1 MFLYLS
7 HNFYSLKKNILGQS
21 IFLKRIIIAIVGF
34 ITHKSFRSKNF
45 KIIGSKNL
53 IDLPANN
60 VLFVSN
66 HQTYFYDV
74 IAMLHVFN
82 SSVKGKID
90 SVKRP
95 KYLINP
101 KTNLYFI
108 AAVETMKNSLITKL
122 LAYAGAILIQR
133 SWRDSGESINRQVR
147 LEDPSNINLA
157 LKDGWVITFPRGTTD
172 KSKPVRKGTAH
183 IIKNNHPTIVPI
195 KLSGFSDVFQ
205 RNGLKVLNRKK
216 SFSMEIYEPIY
227 GDICNSSINEITK
240 ELEKIIK

>member
-53 IDLPANN
+53 INLPENN
-60 VLFVSN
+60 VLFISN

-95 KYLINP
+95 KYLFNP

-133 SWRDSGESINRQVR
+133 SWRDSGESINRELRSQ
-147 LEDPSNINLA
+147 DPSNINLA
-157 LKDGWVITFPRGTTD
+157 LEDGWVITFPRGTTD
-172 KSKPVRKGTAH
+172 KTKPVRKGTAY
-183 IIKNNHPTIVPI
+183 IIKNNLPIIVPI

-216 SFSMEIYEPIY
+216 SFSMEICEPVY
-227 GDICNSSINEITK
+227 GDICNKSIDEITL
-240 ELEKIIK
+240 ELEKII

>member
-21 IFLKRIIIAIVGF
+21 IFFKRIIIAVVGF
-34 ITHKSFRSKNF
+34 ITHKTFRSKNF
-45 KIIGSKNL
+45 EIIGSKNL
-53 IDLPANN
+53 IDLPDNN

-95 KYLINP
+95 KYLFNP

-133 SWRDSGESINRQVR
+133 SWRDSGESINREVR
-147 LEDPSNINLA
+147 SQDPSNINLA
-157 LKDGWVITFPRGTTD
+157 LEDGWVITFPRGTTD
-172 KSKPVRKGTAH
+172 KTKPVRKGTAY
-183 IIKNNHPTIVPI
+183 IIKNNLPIIVPI

-216 SFSMEIYEPIY
+216 SFSMEICEPVY
-227 GDICNSSINEITK
+227 GDICNKSIDEITL
-240 ELEKIIK
+240 ELEKII

>member
-1 MFLYLS
+1 M
-7 HNFYSLKKNILGQS
+7 KKNILGQS
-21 IFLKRIIIAIVGF
+21 IFLKRIIIAVVGF

-45 KIIGSKNL
+45 KIIGSQNL
-53 IDLPANN
+53 NDLPDNN

-74 IAMLHVFN
+74 IGMLHVFN

-95 KYLINP
+95 NYLYNP

-108 AAVETMKNSLITKL
+108 AAVETMKNSLITKV

-133 SWRDSGESINRQVR
+133 SWRDSGEHINREVR
-147 LEDPSNINLA
+147 SQDPSNINLA
-157 LKDGWVITFPRGTTD
+157 LEDGWVITFPRGTTD
-172 KSKPVRKGTAH
+172 KTKPVRKGTAH
-183 IIKNNHPTIVPI
+183 IIKNSSPTIVPV

-205 RNGLKVLNRKK
+205 RNGLKVLNKKK
-216 SFSMEIYEPIY
+216 SFSMEICEPVY
-227 GDICNSSINEITK
+227 GDICNKSIDEITL
-240 ELEKIIK
+240 ELEKII

>member
-21 IFLKRIIIAIVGF
+21 IFLKRIIIAVVGF

-45 KIIGSKNL
+45 KIIGSQNL
-53 IDLPANN
+53 NDLPDNN

-82 SSVKGKID
+82 SSVRGKID

-95 KYLINP
+95 KYLFNP

-108 AAVETMKNSLITKL
+108 AAVETMKNSLITKV

-133 SWRDSGESINRQVR
+133 SWRDSGESINREVR
-147 LEDPSNINLA
+147 SEDPNNINLA
-157 LKDGWVITFPRGTTD
+157 LEDGWVITFPRGTTD
-172 KSKPVRKGTAH
+172 KSKPIRKGTAH
-183 IIKNNHPTIVPI
+183 IIKNNSPTIVPI

-216 SFSMEIYEPIY
+216 SFSMEICEPVY
-227 GDICNSSINEITK
+227 GDICNKSIDEITL
-240 ELEKIIK
+240 ELEKII

>member
-53 IDLPANN
+53 INLPENN
-60 VLFVSN
+60 VLFISN

-95 KYLINP
+95 KYLFNP

-133 SWRDSGESINRQVR
+133 SWRDSGESINREVR
-147 LEDPSNINLA
+147 SQDPSNINLA

-183 IIKNNHPTIVPI
+183 IIKNNHPIIVPI

-227 GDICNSSINEITK
+227 GDISNSSINEITK
-240 ELEKIIK
+240 ELEKII

>member
-95 KYLINP
+95 KYLFNP

>member
-53 IDLPANN
+53 INLPENN
-60 VLFVSN
+60 VLFISN

-95 KYLINP
+95 KYLFNP

-133 SWRDSGESINRQVR
+133 SWRDSGESINREVR
-147 LEDPSNINLA
+147 SQDPSNINLA
-157 LKDGWVITFPRGTTD
+157 LEDGWVITFPRGTTD
-172 KSKPVRKGTAH
+172 KTKPVRKGTAY
-183 IIKNNHPTIVPI
+183 IIKNNLPIIVPI

-205 RNGLKVLNRKK
+205 RNGLKILNRKK
-216 SFSMEIYEPIY
+216 SFLMEICEPVY
-227 GDICNSSINEITK
+227 GDICNKSIDEITL
-240 ELEKIIK
+240 ELEKII

>member
-7 HNFYSLKKNILGQS
+7 QNFYSLKKNILGQS

-53 IDLPANN
+53 INLPENN
-60 VLFVSN
+60 VLFISN

-95 KYLINP
+95 KYLFNP

-133 SWRDSGESINRQVR
+133 SWRDSGESINREVR
-147 LEDPSNINLA
+147 SQDPSNINLA
-157 LKDGWVITFPRGTTD
+157 LEDGWVITFPRGTTD
-172 KSKPVRKGTAH
+172 KTKPVRKGTAY
-183 IIKNNHPTIVPI
+183 IIKNNLPIIVPI

-205 RNGLKVLNRKK
+205 RNGFKVLNRKK
-216 SFSMEIYEPIY
+216 SFSMEICEPVY
-227 GDICNSSINEITK
+227 GDICNKSIDEITL
-240 ELEKIIK
+240 ELEKII

>member
-21 IFLKRIIIAIVGF
+21 IFLKRIIIAVVGF

-45 KIIGSKNL
+45 KIIGSQNL
-53 IDLPANN
+53 NDLPDNN

-82 SSVKGKID
+82 SSVRGKID

-95 KYLINP
+95 KYLFNP

-108 AAVETMKNSLITKL
+108 AAVETMKNSLITKV

-133 SWRDSGESINRQVR
+133 SWRDSGESINREVR
-147 LEDPSNINLA
+147 SEDPNNINLA
-157 LKDGWVITFPRGTTD
+157 LEDGWVITFPRGTTD
-172 KSKPVRKGTAH
+172 KSKPIRKGTAH
-183 IIKNNHPTIVPI
+183 IIKNNSPTIVPI

-205 RNGLKVLNRKK
+205 RNGLKVLNKKK
-216 SFSMEIYEPIY
+216 SFSMEICEPVY
-227 GDICNSSINEITK
+227 GDICNKSIDEITL
-240 ELEKIIK
+240 ELEKII

>member
-7 HNFYSLKKNILGQS
+7 QNFYSLKKNILGQS

-53 IDLPANN
+53 INLPENN
-60 VLFVSN
+60 VLFISN

-95 KYLINP
+95 KYLFNP

-133 SWRDSGESINRQVR
+133 SWRDSGESINREVR
-147 LEDPSNINLA
+147 SQDPSNINLA
-157 LKDGWVITFPRGTTD
+157 LEDGWVITFPRGTTD
-172 KSKPVRKGTAH
+172 QTKPVRKGTAY
-183 IIKNNHPTIVPI
+183 IIKNNLPIIVPI

-216 SFSMEIYEPIY
+216 SFSMEICEPVY
-227 GDICNSSINEITK
+227 GDICNKSIDEITL
-240 ELEKIIK
+240 ELEKII

>member
-21 IFLKRIIIAIVGF
+21 IFLKRIIIAVVGF

-45 KIIGSKNL
+45 KIIGSQNL
-53 IDLPANN
+53 NDLPDNN

-74 IAMLHVFN
+74 IGMLHVFN

-95 KYLINP
+95 KYLFNP

-108 AAVETMKNSLITKL
+108 AAVETMKNSLITKV

-133 SWRDSGESINRQVR
+133 SWRDSGESINREVR
-147 LEDPSNINLA
+147 SEDPNNIILA
-157 LKDGWVITFPRGTTD
+157 LEDGWVITFPRGTTD
-172 KSKPVRKGTAH
+172 KSMPVRKGTAH
-183 IIKNNHPTIVPI
+183 LIKNNHPTIVPI

-216 SFSMEIYEPIY
+216 SFSMEICEPIC

-240 ELEKIIK
+240 ELEKIIN

>member
-7 HNFYSLKKNILGQS
+7 QNFYSLKKNILGQS

-53 IDLPANN
+53 INLPENN
-60 VLFVSN
+60 VLFISN

-95 KYLINP
+95 KCLINP

-133 SWRDSGESINRQVR
+133 SWRDSGESINREVR
-147 LEDPSNINLA
+147 SQDPSNINLA
-157 LKDGWVITFPRGTTD
+157 LEDGWVITFPRGTTD
-172 KSKPVRKGTAH
+172 KTKPVRKGTAY
-183 IIKNNHPTIVPI
+183 IIKNNLPIIVPI

-216 SFSMEIYEPIY
+216 SFSMEICEPVY
-227 GDICNSSINEITK
+227 GDICNKSIDEITL
-240 ELEKIIK
+240 ELEKII

>member
-21 IFLKRIIIAIVGF
+21 IFLKRIIIAVVGF

-45 KIIGSKNL
+45 KIIGSQNL
-53 IDLPANN
+53 NDLPDNN

-82 SSVKGKID
+82 SSVRGKID

-95 KYLINP
+95 KYLFNP

-108 AAVETMKNSLITKL
+108 AAVETMKNSLITKV

-133 SWRDSGESINRQVR
+133 SWRDSGESINREVR
-147 LEDPSNINLA
+147 SEDPSNINLA
-157 LKDGWVITFPRGTTD
+157 LEDGWVITFPRGTTD
-172 KSKPVRKGTAH
+172 KTKPVRKGTAH
-183 IIKNNHPTIVPI
+183 IIKNNSPTIVPI

-205 RNGLKVLNRKK
+205 RNGLKVLNKKK
-216 SFSMEIYEPIY
+216 SFSMEICEPVY
-227 GDICNSSINEITK
+227 GDICNKSIDEITL
-240 ELEKIIK
+240 ELEKII

>member
-34 ITHKSFRSKNF
+34 ITHKSFRSKYF
-45 KIIGSKNL
+45 KIIGSQNL
-53 IDLPANN
+53 NDLPDNN

-74 IAMLHVFN
+74 IGMLHVFN

-95 KYLINP
+95 KYLFNP

-108 AAVETMKNSLITKL
+108 AAVETMKNSLITKV

-133 SWRDSGESINRQVR
+133 SWRDSGESINREVR
-147 LEDPSNINLA
+147 SEDPNNIILA

-172 KSKPVRKGTAH
+172 KSMPVRKGTAH

-216 SFSMEIYEPIY
+216 SFSMEICEPIC

-240 ELEKIIK
+240 ELEKIIN

>member
-21 IFLKRIIIAIVGF
+21 IFLKRIIIAVVGF

-45 KIIGSKNL
+45 KIIGSQNL
-53 IDLPANN
+53 NDLPDNN

-74 IAMLHVFN
+74 IGMLHVFN

-95 KYLINP
+95 KYLFNP

-108 AAVETMKNSLITKL
+108 AAVETMKNSLITKV

-133 SWRDSGESINRQVR
+133 SWRDSGESINREVR
-147 LEDPSNINLA
+147 SEDPNNIILA
-157 LKDGWVITFPRGTTD
+157 LEDGWVITFPRGTTD
-172 KSKPVRKGTAH
+172 KSMPVRKGTAH

-216 SFSMEIYEPIY
+216 SFSMEICEPIC
-227 GDICNSSINEITK
+227 GDISNSSINEITK
-240 ELEKIIK
+240 ELEKIIN

>member
-21 IFLKRIIIAIVGF
+21 IFLKRIIIAVVGF

-45 KIIGSKNL
+45 KIIGSQNL
-53 IDLPANN
+53 NDLPDNN

-74 IAMLHVFN
+74 IGMLHVFN

-95 KYLINP
+95 NYLYNP

-108 AAVETMKNSLITKL
+108 AAVETMKNSLITKV

-133 SWRDSGESINRQVR
+133 SWRDSGEHINREVR
-147 LEDPSNINLA
+147 SQDPSNINLA
-157 LKDGWVITFPRGTTD
+157 LEDGWVITFPRGTTD
-172 KSKPVRKGTAH
+172 KTKPVRKGTAH
-183 IIKNNHPTIVPI
+183 IIKNSSPTIVPV

-205 RNGLKVLNRKK
+205 RNGLKVLNKKK
-216 SFSMEIYEPIY
+216 SFSMEICEPVY
-227 GDICNSSINEITK
+227 GDICNKSIDEITL
-240 ELEKIIK
+240 ELEKII

>member
-53 IDLPANN
+53 INLPENN
-60 VLFVSN
+60 VLFISN

-95 KYLINP
+95 KYLFNP

-133 SWRDSGESINRQVR
+133 SWRDSGESINREVR
-147 LEDPSNINLA
+147 SQDPSNINLA

-172 KSKPVRKGTAH
+172 KTKPVRKGTAY
-183 IIKNNHPTIVPI
+183 IIKNNLPIIVPI

-216 SFSMEIYEPIY
+216 SFSMEICEPVY
-227 GDICNSSINEITK
+227 GDICNKSIDEITL
-240 ELEKIIK
+240 ELEKII

>member
-21 IFLKRIIIAIVGF
+21 IFLKRIIIAVVGF

-45 KIIGSKNL
+45 KIIGSQNL
-53 IDLPANN
+53 NDLPDNN

-74 IAMLHVFN
+74 IGMLHVFN

-95 KYLINP
+95 KYLFNP

-108 AAVETMKNSLITKL
+108 AAVETMKNSLITKV

-133 SWRDSGESINRQVR
+133 SWRDSGEHINREVR
-147 LEDPSNINLA
+147 SQDPSNINLA
-157 LKDGWVITFPRGTTD
+157 LEDGWVITFPRGTTD
-172 KSKPVRKGTAH
+172 KTKPVRKGTAH
-183 IIKNNHPTIVPI
+183 IIKNNSPTIVPI

-205 RNGLKVLNRKK
+205 RNGLKVLNKKK
-216 SFSMEIYEPIY
+216 SFSMEICEPVY
-227 GDICNSSINEITK
+227 GDICNKSIDEITL
-240 ELEKIIK
+240 ELEKII

>member
-1 MFLYLS
+1 MFLYLI

-21 IFLKRIIIAIVGF
+21 IFFKRIIIAVVGF
-34 ITHKSFRSKNF
+34 ITHKTFRSKNF
-45 KIIGSKNL
+45 EIIGSKNL
-53 IDLPANN
+53 IDLPDNN

-66 HQTYFYDV
+66 HETYFYDV

-95 KYLINP
+95 KYLFNP

-108 AAVETMKNSLITKL
+108 AAVETMKNSFITKV

-133 SWRDSGESINRQVR
+133 SWRDSGESINREVR
-147 LEDPSNINLA
+147 SQDPSNINLA
-157 LKDGWVITFPRGTTD
+157 LEDGWVITFPRGTTD
-172 KSKPVRKGTAH
+172 KTKPVRKGTAY
-183 IIKNNHPTIVPI
+183 IIKNNLPIIVPI

-216 SFSMEIYEPIY
+216 SFSMEICEPVY
-227 GDICNSSINEITK
+227 GDICNKSIDEITL
-240 ELEKIIK
+240 ELEKII

>member
-21 IFLKRIIIAIVGF
+21 IFLKRIIIAVVGF

-45 KIIGSKNL
+45 KIIGSQNL
-53 IDLPANN
+53 NDLPDNN

-82 SSVKGKID
+82 SSVRGKID

-95 KYLINP
+95 KYLFNP

-108 AAVETMKNSLITKL
+108 AAVETMKNSLITKV

-133 SWRDSGESINRQVR
+133 SWRDSGESINREVR
-147 LEDPSNINLA
+147 SEDPSNINLA
-157 LKDGWVITFPRGTTD
+157 LEDGWVITFPRGTTD
-172 KSKPVRKGTAH
+172 KTKPVRKGTAH
-183 IIKNNHPTIVPI
+183 IIKNSSPTIVPV

-205 RNGLKVLNRKK
+205 RNGLKVLNTKK
-216 SFSMEIYEPIY
+216 SFSMEICEPVY
-227 GDICNSSINEITK
+227 GDICNKSIDEITL
-240 ELEKIIK
+240 ELEKII

>member
-7 HNFYSLKKNILGQS
+7 RNFYSLKKNILGQS

-95 KYLINP
+95 KYLFNP

-133 SWRDSGESINRQVR
+133 SWRDSGVSINRQVR

-216 SFSMEIYEPIY
+216 SFSMEIYEPIC
-227 GDICNSSINEITK
+227 GDICNSSLNEITK

>member
-7 HNFYSLKKNILGQS
+7 QNFYSLKKNILGQS

-53 IDLPANN
+53 INLPENN
-60 VLFVSN
+60 VLFICN

-95 KYLINP
+95 KYLFNP

-133 SWRDSGESINRQVR
+133 SWRDSGESINREVR
-147 LEDPSNINLA
+147 SQDPSNINLA
-157 LKDGWVITFPRGTTD
+157 LEDGWVITFPRGTTD
-172 KSKPVRKGTAH
+172 KTKPVRKGTAY
-183 IIKNNHPTIVPI
+183 IIKNNLPIIVPI

-216 SFSMEIYEPIY
+216 SFSMEICEPVY
-227 GDICNSSINEITK
+227 GDICNKSIDEITL
-240 ELEKIIK
+240 ELEKII

>member
-21 IFLKRIIIAIVGF
+21 IFLKRIIIAVVGF

-45 KIIGSKNL
+45 KIIGSQNL
-53 IDLPANN
+53 NDLPDNN

-74 IAMLHVFN
+74 IGMLHVFN

-95 KYLINP
+95 KYLFNP

-108 AAVETMKNSLITKL
+108 AAVETMKNSLITKV

-133 SWRDSGESINRQVR
+133 SWRDSGESINREVR
-147 LEDPSNINLA
+147 SEDPNNIILA
-157 LKDGWVITFPRGTTD
+157 LEDGWVITFPRGTTD
-172 KSKPVRKGTAH
+172 KSMPVRKGTAH

-205 RNGLKVLNRKK
+205 RNGLKVLNKKK
-216 SFSMEIYEPIY
+216 SFSMEICEPVY
-227 GDICNSSINEITK
+227 GDICNKSIDEITL
-240 ELEKIIK
+240 ELEKII

>member
-53 IDLPANN
+53 INLPENN
-60 VLFVSN
+60 VLFISN

-95 KYLINP
+95 KYLYNP

-133 SWRDSGESINRQVR
+133 SWRDSGESINREVR
-147 LEDPSNINLA
+147 SQDPSNINLA
-157 LKDGWVITFPRGTTD
+157 LEDGWVITFPRGTTD
-172 KSKPVRKGTAH
+172 KTKPVRKGTAY
-183 IIKNNHPTIVPI
+183 IIKNNLPIIVPI

-205 RNGLKVLNRKK
+205 RNGLKILNRKK
-216 SFSMEIYEPIY
+216 SFSMEICEPVY
-227 GDICNSSINEITK
+227 GDICNKSIDEITL
-240 ELEKIIK
+240 ELEKII

>member
-7 HNFYSLKKNILGQS
+7 QNFYSLKKNILGQS

-53 IDLPANN
+53 INLPENN
-60 VLFVSN
+60 VLFISN

-95 KYLINP
+95 KYLFNP

-133 SWRDSGESINRQVR
+133 SWRDSGESINREVR
-147 LEDPSNINLA
+147 SQDPSNINLA
-157 LKDGWVITFPRGTTD
+157 LEDGWVITFPRGTTD
-172 KSKPVRKGTAH
+172 KTKPVRKGTAY
-183 IIKNNHPTIVPI
+183 IIKNNLPIIVPI

-216 SFSMEIYEPIY
+216 SFSMEICEPVY
-227 GDICNSSINEITK
+227 GDICNKSIDEITL
-240 ELEKIIK
+240 ELEKII